1 MEPPSVFITGAA
13 AGIGRAIALTFARH
27 GYRVGAYDI
36 DSAGLQTLRDE
47 IGGAEVVT
55 GTLDVTDA
63 AAWAR
68 ELEAFTATSRRLD
81 ILVNN
86 AGVLSSGRFEEI
98 PLATQ
103 RKIIDINVYG
113 TMAGMHTAFPFLRN
127 TPRSQVVNLCS
138 ASAIYGQPELATYS
152 ASKFGVRGLTEAL
165 EIEWRRYGIRVIAM
179 WPLFVAT
186 AMVDGVETGSTK
198 SLGVHL
204 DAEDPTQVDGYGGEA
219 DEPDDDEPVESDD
232 SDDDDEP
239 VYQATHPERKWPSR
253 VHYPVGGQTRVLA
266 ALSQVSPNWAT
277 RLLTRTLSRT

>member
-1 MEPPSVFITGAA
+1 MESPTVFITGAA
-13 AGIGRAIALTFARH
+13 AGIGRATAVAFARH

-36 DSAGLQTLRDE
+36 DTAGLHTLRDE
-47 IGGAEVVT
+47 VGGAEVVT
-55 GTLDVTDA
+55 GALDVTDA
-63 AAWAR
+63 AAWTR
-68 ELEAFTATSRRLD
+68 QLEAFTGSSRRLD

-86 AGVLSSGRFEEI
+86 AGVLSSGRFEDI
-98 PLATQ
+98 PLETQ
-103 RKIIDINVYG
+103 RRIIDINVYG

-204 DAEDPTQVDGYGGEA
+204 DAKDVA
-219 DEPDDDEPVESDD
+219 AAI
-232 SDDDDEP
+232 
-239 VYQATHPERKWPSR
+239 YQATHPDRTWPSR

-277 RLLTRTLSRT
+277 RLLTRTLSRS